1 MRSTESTEAA
11 TSRRVMAMSSRRRRV
26 ILGVLVVVAALGVL
40 GTRASAQF
48 QMPDPKE
55 MSGIPRPVGDLPN
68 ATVSVRLIRG
78 QLSNN
83 ITGFPVELHVGSDV
97 RTVKTDDGGRA
108 EFGNLP
114 PGTTV
119 KAVAVVDGERL
130 ESQEFPV
137 PAQGGIRLMLVA
149 TDRSA
154 KAATEPNAPPVSGQ
168 VVIGGQSRILVE
180 PADEA
185 VAVYYVLDVVNNARV
200 PVNPTTPFAFDMPKG
215 ATGTTLLDG
224 SSPLAKVADQHVQV
238 AGPFPPG
245 RTVVQVA
252 AQLANT
258 NGTVEVTQRFPA
270 NLEQLSVIVRK
281 VGDVKVSSP
290 QLAQQQEM
298 NAQGDTYIAGGG
310 GPVAAGQPIALTIDN
325 LPHHS
330 VAPMWTA
337 LGLAALIVI
346 AGVLMSRSND
356 AAEDRAAERKRLLA
370 RRDKMFGDLVRLEQ
384 DHRTGKIGDQRYTER
399 REALIASLEQVY
411 GALDVDDTGPE
422 PADRA
427 A

>member
-1 MRSTESTEAA
+1 MGMRRELA
-11 TSRRVMAMSSRRRRV
+11 VIG
-26 ILGVLVVVAALGVL
+26 ILGVLCALGVSD
-40 GTRASAQF
+40 AFAQF

-55 MSGIPRPVGDLPN
+55 MSGIPRPVTDLPN

-83 ITGFPVELHVGSDV
+83 ITGFPVELHIGPDV

-108 EFGNLP
+108 EFGSLP

-149 TDRSA
+149 TDKSA
-154 KAATEPNAPPVSGQ
+154 KPATEPGAPAVTGQ
-168 VVIGGQSRILVE
+168 VVIGGQSRIVIE

-185 VAVYYVLDVVNNARV
+185 LAVYYLLDVVNNARV
-200 PVNPTTPFAFDMPKG
+200 PVNPTTPFAFDMPRG
-215 ATGTTLLDG
+215 ASGTTLLEG
-224 SSPLAKVADQHVQV
+224 SSPMAKVTDQRVQV
-238 AGPFPPG
+238 TGPFPPG
-245 RTVVQVA
+245 RTVVQAA
-252 AQLANT
+252 AQLAST
-258 NGTVEVTQRFPA
+258 SATVELTQRFPA

-281 VGDVKVSSP
+281 LGDTKLSSP

-298 NAQGDTYIAGGG
+298 NAEGETFIAAGGG
-310 GPVAAGQPIALTIDN
+310 AVAAGQPIALTIDN

-330 VAPMWTA
+330 AAPQGIALALAGLIAVA
-337 LGLAALIVI
+337 GI
-346 AGVLMSRSND
+346 AMSRSTGRS
-356 AAEDRAAERKRLLA
+356 ADRAAERKRLLA
-370 RRDKMFGDLVRLEQ
+370 RREKLFADLVRLEQ
-384 DHRTGKIGDQRYTER
+384 ERRAGRIVDARYTGR
-399 REALIASLEQVY
+399 RETLVASLEQIY
-411 GALDVDDTGPE
+411 GALDVEDVGPG